1 MNTRAIVAILGA
13 GIVIG
18 WAAACRKNEA
28 APPAEK
34 GRMTMD
40 VKKEPFGTLP
50 DGAAV
55 DVYTLAGGRGLE
67 ARVITY
73 GATLISVKTPDRNG
87 VAEDVTL
94 GFDKLDGYLGVHPFF
109 GSTVGRVA
117 NRIAK
122 GMFTLDG
129 VKYVLARNDGENH
142 LHGGLKGFDK
152 YLWAAEPVKTAGAVG
167 VRLSRTSA
175 DMEEGYPGRLQV
187 AVTFSV
193 TESGELR
200 IEYEAETDK
209 ATPVNLTNHAYWN
222 LSGEGDILAHELTLA
237 AARYT
242 PVGPGLIPT
251 GEVAPVTGTPMDFTV
266 TTPVGERIASV
277 EGGYDHNFVL
287 DSGGGVL
294 DLAAM
299 LYDPKSGRE
308 MTILTDEPAIQFYT
322 GNFLD
327 GTIKGK
333 SGRVYGKH
341 AGLCLETQHY
351 PDSVNHPEFPST
363 ILRPGEKFK
372 STTVHRF
379 ATR

>member
-13 GIVIG
+13 GIAVG
-18 WAAACRKNEA
+18 WAAACRKDEP

-34 GRMTMD
+34 GTVTMD

-50 DGAAV
+50 DGAVV
-55 DVYTLAGGRGLE
+55 DVYTLTGGRGLE
-67 ARVITY
+67 ARIITY

-87 VAEDVTL
+87 TAGDVTL
-94 GFDKLDGYLGVHPFF
+94 GFDTLDGYLGVHPFF

-129 VKYVLARNDGENH
+129 VAYALARNDGENH

-152 YLWAAEPVKTAGAVG
+152 HLWTAEPVKAAGAAG

-175 DMEEGYPGRLQV
+175 DLEEGYPGRLRV
-187 AVTFSV
+187 AVAFSV
-193 TESGELR
+193 TENGELR
-200 IEYEAETDK
+200 IAYEAETDK

-222 LSGEGDILAHELTLA
+222 LAGEGDILTHELKLA

-251 GEVAPVTGTPMDFTV
+251 GEVAPVAGTPMDFTV
-266 TTPVGERIASV
+266 ATPVGERIASV

-287 DSGGGVL
+287 DSGGGA
-294 DLAAM
+294 LAPAAI

-327 GTIKGK
+327 GTIAGKG
-333 SGRVYGKH
+333 GRVYQKH

-351 PDSVNHPEFPST
+351 PDSPNRTGFPST
-363 ILRPGEKFK
+363 ILRPGAKFK